1 MIGED
6 ESVKKPQPV
15 NIQTGRPAPEW
26 LRAVNATLTAW
37 NTFIA
42 TCAGFIMLL
51 WLFPSSH
58 DLGGPVAVLLLL
70 VMLAGGALVATVVTK
85 WQVRSMKL
93 SSTGVH
99 IGLLV
104 ALVAVTGLALPSL
117 FIF

>member
-1 MIGED
+1 
-6 ESVKKPQPV
+6 
-15 NIQTGRPAPEW
+15 
-26 LRAVNATLTAW
+26 
-37 NTFIA
+37 
-42 TCAGFIMLL
+42 
-51 WLFPSSH
+51 
-58 DLGGPVAVLLLL
+58 
-70 VMLAGGALVATVVTK
+70 VTK